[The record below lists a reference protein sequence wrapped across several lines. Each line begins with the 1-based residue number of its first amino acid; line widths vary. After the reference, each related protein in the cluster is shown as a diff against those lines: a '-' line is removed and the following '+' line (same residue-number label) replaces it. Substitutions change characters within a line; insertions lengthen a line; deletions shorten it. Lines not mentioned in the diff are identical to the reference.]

1 MRHKLRGCAMRS
13 LRCPHQC
20 PLALSRRRMA
30 KIQIHRGV
38 FKPVRQHWSA
48 RLPMGRLAFLLTST
62 LSAPSWTQQPIVQV
76 KGWLSC
82 QWWWRPT
89 PGHGD
94 AKPPRSG
101 YGWVMR
107 SRWCPASPL
116 AFPASPACPPGRVFE
131 ASGLRFWRWLRG
143 HSAQC
148 SRRLLDGDRY
158 SGWSRTGPRARG
170 RPGAGRSPLQG
181 TDIALPSKE
190 RHGLSSLSP
199 LSSPRPIARSP
210 RQTANTEIR

>member
-1 MRHKLRGCAMRS
+1 MFQRRAREGANTEIRENKIPTILR
-13 LRCPHQC
+13 Q
-20 PLALSRRRMA
+20 RRRVSTHASSKGRMKHA
-30 KIQIHRGV
+30 SGGSPQTNQIATCS
-38 FKPVRQHWSA
+38 KTA
-48 RLPMGRLAFLLTST
+48 TA
-62 LSAPSWTQQPIVQV
+62 A
-76 KGWLSC
+76 
-82 QWWWRPT
+82 
-89 PGHGD
+89 
-94 AKPPRSG
+94 
-101 YGWVMR
+101 
-107 SRWCPASPL
+107 
-116 AFPASPACPPGRVFE
+116 PASPACPPGRVFE

-181 TDIALPSKE
+181 TDIAVPSKE